1 MPSSRATRFISE
13 VGRRANVAHR
23 PRSNVADPLI
33 GPTSQSCRCRGTRH
47 THLPRRVTLLS
58 YVIGFLASVLLSGEA
73 YVLVAHHE
81 LSGHGLLI
89 VLVGLALVQ
98 LIVQLFFFLHLG
110 RETKPRLRLIALSGV
125 VMVILILV
133 FGSLWI
139 MHNLNYN
146 HNRLLSPSQVNTY
159 INSQDGL

>member
-1 MPSSRATRFISE
+1 MDFHLYDCLLSGSYQGMNKASVQHTRSP
-13 VGRRANVAHR
+13 GR
-23 PRSNVADPLI
+23 I
-33 GPTSQSCRCRGTRH
+33 
-47 THLPRRVTLLS
+47 TLLS
-58 YVIGFLASVLLSGEA
+58 YVIGFSASVLLSLEA
-73 YVLVAHHE
+73 YILVSRHE

-98 LIVQLFFFLHLG
+98 LIVQLLFFLHLG
-110 RETKPRLRLIALSGV
+110 RETKPRLRLVALAGV

-139 MHNLNYN
+139 MHNLNYS